1 MGQKEKIQVKNIADL
16 EVLLINDIRIKY
28 GIQVLNIKKMELGT
42 AKCYEI
48 NADKKKY
55 FVKIYQ
61 KKHDCK
67 QISREIRIC
76 DYLKKRGMSVSE
88 YIKNSEGNYINIQE
102 YGIFTVQNFI
112 DGITY
117 EKFHVP
123 MNILYQSGEILAQIH
138 DYLDKIS
145 TFNVD
150 FSPEWIRKMADGDE
164 NMIKLEGVIKSA
176 EMTELL
182 ERQIA
187 AGTDG
192 ILTLGTT
199 GEYSTMSH
207 EEDAA
212 VVEHTI
218 RVVDGR
224 VPVMV
229 GSGSNCTV
237 TQIEKSRLYQSMGA
251 DALLLIS
258 PYYNKANAEGMYRH
272 FAETA
277 DAVDIPCIL
286 YNVPG
291 RTGCSI
297 PVSVVERLARHP
309 NIAGIKEASGDM
321 SYAMKIARCVGP
333 DFALYSGND
342 DITVPILS
350 IGGSGVISV
359 YANVMPAMC
368 RQIVADW
375 LDGNHARALENHL
388 RYLQLMND
396 LFLEVNPIPVKAA
409 MNMMG
414 LDVGPMRLPLCEMG
428 EANAATLRRT
438 LEEAGLL

>member
-1 MGQKEKIQVKNIADL
+1 MKFEHLQGSIVAMVTPFHEDGSVNFD
-16 EVLLINDIRIKY
+16 VL
-28 GIQVLNIKKMELGT
+28 
-42 AKCYEI
+42 
-48 NADKKKY
+48 
-55 FVKIYQ
+55 
-61 KKHDCK
+61 
-67 QISREIRIC
+67 
-76 DYLKKRGMSVSE
+76 
-88 YIKNSEGNYINIQE
+88 
-102 YGIFTVQNFI
+102 
-112 DGITY
+112 
-117 EKFHVP
+117 
-123 MNILYQSGEILAQIH
+123 
-138 DYLDKIS
+138 
-145 TFNVD
+145 
-150 FSPEWIRKMADGDE
+150 
-164 NMIKLEGVIKSA
+164 
-176 EMTELL
+176 TELL

-229 GSGSNCTV
+229 GSGSNCTA
-237 TQIEKSRLYQSMGA
+237 TQIEKSKLYQSMGA
-251 DALLLIS
+251 DALLLIA

-277 DAVDIPCIL
+277 D
-286 YNVPG
+286 
-291 RTGCSI
+291 
-297 PVSVVERLARHP
+297 
-309 NIAGIKEASGDM
+309 
-321 SYAMKIARCVGP
+321 MKIARCAGP

-368 RQIVADW
+368 HQIVADW
-375 LDGNHARALENHL
+375 LGGDHARALENHL
-388 RYLQLMND
+388 RYLRLMND
-396 LFLEVNPIPVKAA
+396 LFLEVNPIPVKTA

-414 LDVGPMRLPLCEMG
+414 LNVGPMRLPLCEMG
-428 EANAATLRRT
+428 EANAAVLRRT
-438 LEEAGLL
+438 LEEAGVL